1 MIRPRVYEISTLG
14 PCEEITVGYPSP
26 LTEAELSEFKE
37 MMALVFKKL
46 ERRAVAQE
54 AGTKQETVSTP
65 VADTAPK

>member
-26 LTEAELSEFKE
+26 LNEAELSEFKE

-46 ERRAVAQE
+46 ERRAVAE
-54 AGTKQETVSTP
+54 S
-65 VADTAPK
+65 VAAEQSGRSYERSR